1 MAIRDIVVNPSLLP
15 VLNLSAET
23 RDQCMQLLA
32 VLDPSADSY
41 SDSEERALAA
51 SKEQKQLFALLARL
65 RGLNRDAILRVRET
79 KQATAEARQE
89 IDRLHLQLQNLYYEQ
104 RHLTGEIAACE
115 SYDHKYLALPLIPLE
130 EFLALHPEHRE
141 SDEHDLMIARINHEH
156 AEREKLEQARQE
168 LLKRKQALIAE
179 NNKRKEDLASLD
191 QDLERFIDVSLCPS
205 EFRTMLLTPGRPPSP
220 FRRSSKRSISGGL
233 AINSNNSNSPPTL
246 SHLVLYQA
254 TSPSSK
260 HVLVMIAKNEDLSSS
275 QTVDPHPD
283 YTMTVST
290 PSPRPPPPEK
300 PEAIRTRFKVIAAF
314 WAVII
319 FLGFPIWWKTT
330 SIYRASL
337 PIPEMIDW
345 ADGKT
350 CRPVFPLEIRVETPH
365 LPDAEA
371 QHLLRTT
378 QHTLDD
384 LNEFSAHHLRL
395 KLSNDN
401 VDEPLNNPA
410 DTALTVRLLPQ
421 DDLINPKSELHHDTT
436 QLDVFYSPNQ
446 IPPLSSSNPPLSA
459 YIAGELQQL
468 FTEEKAII
476 AQILSNSHAS
486 SAAAT
491 SQPSSTMLSS
501 VSPQLADSIAKRQRR
516 SMKYADTYHLAF
528 SLFTPGTEPSLW
540 DIQAAVHDYITPLL
554 QAFSPISNFTVD
566 TQVQLYATFAP
577 TAPAPEYDESHG
589 AWTLKPEDL
598 SAFINAAE
606 WPLSPSIGPGP
617 TINFILYV
625 PDAAQSP
632 LVVKDSLATSW
643 VVPQWGGVVL
653 LNPANGAQLQHL
665 SGDALQAPFLTF
677 SHQLLTL
684 LGAPST
690 PAALPFRLQ
699 TLTRIRAASL
709 LLSASSTMGSLARL
723 TESLP
728 SIPIPAT
735 VAASVATTLSHLT
748 STCEH
753 LRRGRFQAALAD
765 ARIAETEAERSFF
778 EKSMVGQMYFPDE
791 HKVAVYLPLLGPIGV
806 PLIVG
811 LLKEVKKAIALRK
824 ARKAT

>member
-23 RDQCMQLLA
+23 REQCMQLLA

-65 RGLNRDAILRVRET
+65 RGLNRDAILRVRDT

-191 QDLERFIDVSLCPS
+191 QDLERFIDVSLCPG
-205 EFRTMLLTPGRPPSP
+205 EFRAMLLTPGRPPSP
-220 FRRSSKRSISGGL
+220 SRRSSKRSISGG
-233 AINSNNSNSPPTL
+233 II
-246 SHLVLYQA
+246 V

-275 QTVDPHPD
+275 QTVDTHPD
-283 YTMTVST
+283 YTMNVST

-314 WAVII
+314 WAVIV

-401 VDEPLNNPA
+401 ADEQLDELA

-421 DDLINPKSELHHDTT
+421 DDLINPKSELQHDTT
-436 QLDVFYSPNQ
+436 RLDVFYSPSQ

-476 AQILSNSHAS
+476 AQILSNSHAA
-486 SAAAT
+486 SATAN
-491 SQPSSTMLSS
+491 SQPPSAMLSS
-501 VSPQLADSIAKRQRR
+501 VSPQLAESIAKRLRR

-528 SLFTPGTEPSLW
+528 SLFTPGTEPSSW

-577 TAPAPEYDESHG
+577 TAPAPEYDEGHA

-653 LNPANGAQLQHL
+653 LNPSNGTQLRHL
-665 SGDALQAPFLTF
+665 SRDSLQAPFLTF

-748 STCEH
+748 SACEH

-824 ARKAT
+824 ARKAN